1 MAGRFVGNCLFSAAA
16 ILLAAA
22 VFLSNFAVVLSSPG
36 YLNSLARSTSAWE
49 GAYPAI
55 GSQDAAESV
64 AADVISYVTGK
75 SAFITSSSYFREEEL
90 SHLADVKRKV
100 ALFRLLFYFL
110 AAAAALAFFALF
122 ALVKNLKK
130 FVVVAGRVLFA
141 SGALAASISVI
152 LLLLSLN
159 FDASFTGFHKVLFAG
174 GHWQFPPDYLLVS
187 LFTAGFFAAIAKAA
201 VAAAFVEGL
210 AMMLAS
216 VAVGRCWAVSGKSLP
231 LQTASNRKV

>member
-1 MAGRFVGNCLFSAAA
+1 MAGRFVGKCLFSAAA
-16 ILLAAA
+16 ILMAAA

-64 AADVISYVTGK
+64 AAGVVSYVTGK
-75 SAFITSSSYFREEEL
+75 SAFITGSSYFREEEL

-100 ALFRLLFYFL
+100 ALFRLLFYFI
-110 AAAAALAFFALF
+110 AAVVALAFFAVV
-122 ALVKNLKK
+122 ATAKNLNK
-130 FVVVAGRVLFA
+130 FIRLTVRILFA
-141 SGALAASISVI
+141 SGALAAAVSVI
-152 LLLLSLN
+152 LFLLSLN
-159 FDASFTGFHKVLFAG
+159 FDASFTGFHKIFFAG
-174 GHWQFPPDYLLVS
+174 GHWQFPSDYLLVS

-201 VAAAFVEGL
+201 VAAAFAEGL

-216 VAVGRCWAVSGKSLP
+216 VAIGRFWAVF
-231 LQTASNRKV
+231 RKPV